1 MDDNTTE
8 QAALEAV
15 QGNKLY
21 KVRDKA
27 NSYPE
32 ISAEQKRK
40 TIAAAVRQ
48 QRANIRKNSSRPRVD
63 LNNAPA
69 VEAEIETYLQSCEEF
84 GVCPTVLG
92 LAASMGFSR
101 VNLYAYLHN
110 HPETESAR
118 LIDSFRCSCAS
129 VIAEASLNRTTD
141 NATSIFL
148 LKNCGQGLNDRQ
160 EVELTRGIDPAPRPS
175 AAELWSK
182 YYGTD
187 GVELPD

>member
-1 MDDNTTE
+1 MGFSRQEYWSGLPFSFPGYLPDPGIKPTSPTLAGRFFTIE
-8 QAALEAV
+8 LPGKLLPLTPTPLSQGYWPAV
-15 QGNKLY
+15 Y
-21 KVRDKA
+21 
-27 NSYPE
+27 S
-32 ISAEQKRK
+32 
-40 TIAAAVRQ
+40 
-48 QRANIRKNSSRPRVD
+48 
-63 LNNAPA
+63 

-101 VNLYAYLHN
+101 VNLYAYLRN

-118 LIDSFRCSCAS
+118 LLDSFRCSCAS

-160 EVELTRGIDPAPRPS
+160 EVELTRGIDPAPQRS
-175 AAELWSK
+175 AADIWEQ
-182 YYGTD
+182 YYSNGI
-187 GVELPD
+187 ELPD